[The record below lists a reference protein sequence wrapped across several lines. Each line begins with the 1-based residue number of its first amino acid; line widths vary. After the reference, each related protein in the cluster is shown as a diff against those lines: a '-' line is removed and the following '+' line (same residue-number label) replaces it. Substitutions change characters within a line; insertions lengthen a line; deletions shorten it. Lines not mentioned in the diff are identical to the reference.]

1 MTKESAANTPKV
13 TIIMPVYNGAK
24 TLERAVSSILN
35 QTYHNWQL
43 LILDDGS
50 TDQTLEVANRFQDMR
65 VQVLT
70 DGQHKGIAARLNQA
84 VSLAT
89 GKYIA
94 RMDSDDFSY
103 PERLSKQVQFLETHL
118 SVDLV
123 GTHIRLLNREG
134 QDIGTHIFPSHHAQ
148 ITARPWLKS
157 ISVAHPTW
165 CGKTAWFQKWKYRDI
180 LKNEDQD
187 LLLRAHESSTY
198 ANLPEILLD
207 YTFIYSFQKSLFSRW
222 GSAVTM
228 HHFYIQ
234 KRMPI
239 WYKISLFFVFIKFF
253 RDFFTKR
260 C

>member
-50 TDQTLEVANRFQDMR
+50 TDETVEVARRFQDMR